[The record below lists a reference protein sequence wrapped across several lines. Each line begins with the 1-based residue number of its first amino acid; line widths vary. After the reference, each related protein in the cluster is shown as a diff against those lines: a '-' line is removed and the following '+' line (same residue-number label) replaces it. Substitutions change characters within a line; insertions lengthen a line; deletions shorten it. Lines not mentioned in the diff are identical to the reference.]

1 DIYLYYKTNNRP
13 QENTYTIRNLWGDVV
28 WSRSN
33 LPANTTYFDTLSLDP
48 GCYVLELFDSNNDG
62 FSYWADPG
70 QGSGQFRIR
79 QVGGG
84 TLKNFEPEFGRRV
97 LWAFAIGDIV
107 GVEELSGT
115 FGLNAYPNPTTGQF
129 TLRTGEVHG
138 DGDLQVLDARGNL
151 VQARSLGL
159 YGENRLDLDLG
170 DAAPGLYLVR
180 LTCEGRTAEVRVV
193 KE

>member
-1 DIYLYYKTNNRP
+1 
-13 QENTYTIRNLWGDVV
+13 
-28 WSRSN
+28 
-33 LPANTTYFDTLSLDP
+33 
-48 GCYVLELFDSNNDG
+48 
-62 FSYWADPG
+62 
-70 QGSGQFRIR
+70 
-79 QVGGG
+79 
-84 TLKNFEPEFGRRV
+84 
-97 LWAFAIGDIV
+97 
-107 GVEELSGT
+107 
-115 FGLNAYPNPTTGQF
+115 NAYPNPTTGQF